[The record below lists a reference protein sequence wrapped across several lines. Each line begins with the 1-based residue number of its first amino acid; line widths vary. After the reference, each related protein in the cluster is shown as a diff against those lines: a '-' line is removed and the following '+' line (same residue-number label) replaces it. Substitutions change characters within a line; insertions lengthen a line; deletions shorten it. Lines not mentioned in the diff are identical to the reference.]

1 MNYAVYKKSILW
13 KFASK
18 IKRRLDSTI
27 SSKLL
32 DVKSMHECFNGVK
45 KIPFYIKPELV
56 ETPEALEMR
65 FLPQSKHLNKGK
77 YTSPEIYS
85 AVLKGTS
92 YCSGDNTIV
101 TEKNMIIRECSN
113 QRFFPNLYNW
123 RKHYFIKKKRIKGY
137 ATAYRSASIG
147 TYNGFYHIIIDNIPR
162 LYILGSDPEL
172 KENRGIKLLIP
183 KNINHVEKF
192 YLEKFLPAN
201 VKIKYVNIG
210 HLYSIEKYVY
220 TSFMNPIFSAYLPRK
235 YLKYFL
241 FKTLPNRPSTKN
253 KKIYIS
259 RSKAARRRVI
269 NEHEVMGLLRQYGF
283 EKYCLEDMPLQDQID
298 LFHDANFV
306 VGPHGAGFVNLI
318 FSDSI
323 KVIEMFGIPYVK
335 PNYYLLSKAR
345 GHEYLPLCFNE
356 KFIGDDFYVDIERL
370 HDKLKKL
377 SLKKSGI

>member
-1 MNYAVYKKSILW
+1 MNNSAYRKSVLW
-13 KFASK
+13 KSAGR
-18 IKRRLDSTI
+18 IKRTVNSTI

-32 DVKSMHECFNGVK
+32 DVKSMHKCFNGLN
-45 KIPFYIKPELV
+45 KIPFHIKPELV
-56 ETPEALEMR
+56 ETSEALEMR
-65 FLPQSKHLNKGK
+65 FLPQTIHLKKEK
-77 YTSPEIYS
+77 YISPEIYS
-85 AVLKGTS
+85 AIIEGAS

-101 TEKNMIIRECSN
+101 RGKNVIIRECSN
-113 QRFFPNLYNW
+113 QRFSPDLYNW
-123 RKHYFIKKKRIKGY
+123 RKHYFIKNKRINGY
-137 ATAYRSASIG
+137 ATAFRSASID
-147 TYNGFYHIIIDNIPR
+147 TFNGFYHIIIDNIPR
-162 LYILGSDPEL
+162 LYILGNDPQL
-172 KENRGIKLLIP
+172 NKIGGIKLLIP

-201 VKIKYVNIG
+201 VKFEYVNIG
-210 HLYSIEKYVY
+210 PIYSIEKYVY
-220 TSFMNPIFSAYLPRK
+220 TSFMNPIFSAYLPRE
-235 YLKYFL
+235 YLRYFL

-259 RSKAARRRVI
+259 RSKAARRRVV
-269 NEHEVMGLLRQYGF
+269 NEDEVMGLLRQYGF

-323 KVIEMFGIPYVK
+323 KVIEIFGIPYVK
-335 PNYYLLSKAR
+335 PNYYFLSKAR

-356 KFIGDDFYVDIERL
+356 KFIGDDFYVDIGRL